1 MNSVKTFAWLTLLL
15 PLAGTIVNALGYK
28 IFKGKTPGYI
38 GTLFLAASFGC
49 AIAMLSAL
57 LGLHEEERQVRAI
70 AWDYAVLG
78 GDGAKSTVDAQLGL
92 LVDPLS
98 VFMALVVSGV
108 STLIH
113 IYSVGYMESDRGY
126 SRFFAYLNFFVFSM
140 LLLVLAGNFFMLIVG
155 WAFVGAA
162 SYLLISF
169 WYRRKTATA
178 AGIKA
183 FVINVFGDV
192 GLVLGTYFI
201 FKGTGTLDFLGSFEH
216 AGDIAHAD
224 VTAGCILLLV
234 GAFAKSAQVPLHT
247 WLADAME
254 GPTPVSSLI
263 HAATMVTAGV
273 YLIAR
278 MWPLFEEAPAAAD
291 VGAIIGCLTL
301 VVAATIALV
310 VTDLKRVIAYSTMS
324 QIGYMIMGVSS
335 GAYVAGMFHLM
346 THAFFKALLFMG
358 AGSVIAAMANV
369 QNLDKMG
376 GFRKPMPFTFGCM
389 VVGGLALSGV
399 PPFSGFFS
407 KDEVLAYTI
416 DRGGFHVVLAIFG
429 YIAAFMT
436 AVYTF
441 RMIFRAFLGDPVPE
455 AKELEHG
462 HLAHADVPR
471 NPVTGE
477 EEDTD
482 VGFPG
487 PEHHIAEQNFPMKI
501 AMGAL
506 ALLTIV
512 GGFLQIP
519 DLTDVIDEFLHPTFA
534 ESHYFE
540 SLHPSD
546 AVTFGGLALG
556 AIIGIAGIA
565 VAYQIW
571 VRKPGTS
578 ARLQERFKPLH
589 TLFVNKWYGD
599 EILNALIVR
608 PGAWFGRWAQST
620 FERVIVNGLFVGGTS
635 GLVRAGSAAVRAR
648 QTGFLRA
655 YAALMLVGIA
665 GALLWFL
672 IKAS

>member
-15 PLAGTIVNALGYK
+15 PLAGTLVNALGYK
-28 IFKGKTPGYI
+28 IFKGKTPGYV

-49 AIAMLSAL
+49 AIAMLLAL
-57 LGLHEEERQVRAI
+57 LGLGEEERQVRAI
-70 AWDYAVLG
+70 AWDYASLG
-78 GDGAKSTVDAQLGL
+78 GEGARSTVDVQLGL

-113 IYSVGYMESDRGY
+113 IYSIGYMESDRGY
-126 SRFFAYLNFFVFSM
+126 SRFFAYMNFFVFSM

-169 WYRRKTATA
+169 WYRRTTATN

-183 FVINVFGDV
+183 FVINVLGDV

-201 FKGTGTLDFLGSFEH
+201 FKGTGTLDFLGSFERVGEVSQ
-216 AGDIAHAD
+216 GDL
-224 VTAGCILLLV
+224 TAGCILLLV

-301 VVAATIALV
+301 LIAATIALV

-335 GAYVAGMFHLM
+335 GAYVAGLFQLM
-346 THAFFKALLFMG
+346 THAFFKALLFMA

-376 GFRKPMPFTFGCM
+376 GFRKPMPFTYGCM
-389 VVGGLALSGV
+389 VVGGLALAGV

-407 KDEVLAYTI
+407 KDEILAYTI
-416 DRGGFHVVLAIFG
+416 DRGGWHVALAVIA
-429 YIAAFMT
+429 YIVAFMT

-441 RMIFRAFLGDPVPE
+441 RMIFRAFWGEPVAE

-487 PEHHIAEQNFPMKI
+487 PEHHIAEQTFPMKL
-501 AMGAL
+501 AMGLL
-506 ALLTIV
+506 AI
-512 GGFLQIP
+512 GAIGAGFLQIP
-519 DLTDVIDEFLHPTFA
+519 HVTHVIDEFLHPTFA

-546 AVTFGGLALG
+546 TLTFGGMIVGALL
-556 AIIGIAGIA
+556 GIAGIA
-565 VAYQIW
+565 VAYSLY
-571 VRKPGTS
+571 VKRAGAA
-578 ARLQERFKPLH
+578 ARLHERFKPLH
-589 TLFVNKWYGD
+589 TFFVNKWYGD
-599 EILNALIVR
+599 EIIDTLVVR
-608 PGAWFGRWAQST
+608 PAQWFGRWAQST
-620 FERVIVNGLFVGGTS
+620 FERVVVNGLFVGGTS
-635 GLVRAGSAAVRAR
+635 GLIRAGSAAVRAR